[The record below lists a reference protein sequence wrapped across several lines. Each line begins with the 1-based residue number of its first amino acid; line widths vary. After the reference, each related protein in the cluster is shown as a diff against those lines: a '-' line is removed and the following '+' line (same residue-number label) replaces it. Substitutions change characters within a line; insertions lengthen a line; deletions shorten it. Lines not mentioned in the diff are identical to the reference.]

1 MTQFAYIAL
10 DNQQRTV
17 KGRTE
22 QADRN
27 TVISALANQG
37 LRPISIKEV
46 KKAVGNIDLKW
57 LDSLFKQDRIKPDQ
71 LVIITRQLSA
81 MVGAGVPLLRALTAL
96 ESHAEAPIVRE
107 TLADITKQ
115 VQAGTTLADALAKH
129 PQSFNDTYVNMV
141 RAGEAAGILDDILK
155 RIALQ
160 QEKSATIR
168 KKVKGAMAYPTVLLC
183 VMTIAFFGLMI
194 FIIPK
199 IGGIVS
205 DLGGPKAKLPALTI
219 VMLGISHFITAWWFL
234 IIPGIV
240 VVIIAILSYIK
251 TPKGKYQF
259 DALVLKLPA
268 VKTIVTKIAV
278 SRFARTYSALI
289 GAGVAVLEALSVT
302 ARAMGNKLYEDALM
316 DAAQQVKNGKSLSS
330 VIENNPLFPSIVSQ
344 MLSVGEETGQTDSVL
359 VKVADFYDE
368 EVDASINAVSSIIE
382 PVMIVI
388 MGAAVGTIAASVMLP
403 IADMAQQVQ
412 S

>member
-10 DNQQRTV
+10 DNQQRTI

-57 LDSLFKQDRIKPDQ
+57 FDSLFKQDRIKPDQ

-168 KKVKGAMAYPTVLLC
+168 KKVKGAMAYPTVLLV

-219 VMLGISHFITAWWFL
+219 AMLGISHFITAWWFL

-240 VVIIAILSYIK
+240 VIIISILSYIK

-259 DALVLKLPA
+259 DTVVLKLPA
-268 VKTIVTKIAV
+268 IKTIITKIAV

-289 GAGVAVLEALSVT
+289 GAGVAVLEALTVT
-302 ARAMGNKLYEDALM
+302 AHAMGNKLYENALLE
-316 DAAQQVKNGKSLSS
+316 AAQEVKNGKSLSS

-388 MGAAVGTIAASVMLP
+388 MGAAVGTVAASVMLP